1 MGWSIVVPYTSI
13 ENWLK
18 NIAGHYAASKL
29 IAAEWLIS
37 LLCGESYQS
46 VVMCI
51 WMKVH
56 VLIQIFVPSFWPWIL
71 LHKTINGAYGSLEE
85 LMISYLYLI
94 WIEQYRGFC
103 ELANLIIAT
112 LNVRCKR
119 NSVDI
124 FWQIFT
130 VQIVLHIQII
140 WYICIHSVHIF
151 LIVKWLKFLYH
162 IWICKRIEKRCCNS
176 LYIVWDVTTAILG
189 NVALLP

>member
-1 MGWSIVVPYTSI
+1 MTGVQTCALPICFPVTI
-13 ENWLK
+13 KRL
-18 NIAGHYAASKL
+18 
-29 IAAEWLIS
+29 
-37 LLCGESYQS
+37 
-46 VVMCI
+46 
-51 WMKVH
+51 
-56 VLIQIFVPSFWPWIL
+56 WIL
-71 LHKTINGAYGSLEE
+71 LHKTINGAYSSLEE

-119 NSVDI
+119 NSVDM
-124 FWQIFT
+124 FWQIFA

-162 IWICKRIEKRCCNS
+162 IWICKRIKKGCCNS